1 METDNFIF
9 WFSLFQEYRQVEE
22 VKRFLDSVV
31 LSYRKIRRAKQ
42 LTLTTMRVCLENTEQ
57 TQTGCSLQI
66 LKYYSGF
73 VNNIYACIKRQH
85 SLQHGLRVSLPR
97 KLFHGTTTMF
107 LEGIRKEGLQ
117 PSRRGKVW
125 TEDKDKLLKK
135 VCFTDSLLAA
145 EYFAYFAAEQCG
157 GEPVVLKIN
166 IKGLEDKM
174 IKKPENLNRDGLF
187 TVFECCNEFYFTEP
201 VPSNRIKGW
210 YVLPDCSAYL
220 IFTLLSCEFS
230 KEAKNQ
236 VADLQSQSVIVK

>member
-1 METDNFIF
+1 MC
-9 WFSLFQEYRQVEE
+9 
-22 VKRFLDSVV
+22 
-31 LSYRKIRRAKQ
+31 
-42 LTLTTMRVCLENTEQ
+42 VCLENTEQ
-57 TQTGCSLQI
+57 AQTGCSLQI

-97 KLFHGTTTMF
+97 KLFHGTTTMY

-145 EYFAYFAAEQCG
+145 EYFAYFAAQQCG

-166 IKGLEDKM
+166 IKGLEDKV
-174 IKKPENLNRDGLF
+174 IVKPENLNRNGLF

-201 VPSNRIKGW
+201 VPSNRIKSW
-210 YVLPDCSAYL
+210 YLLPEYSGYL
-220 IFTLLSCEFS
+220 IFESLVDAFS
-230 KEAKNQ
+230 KVAREQIEA
-236 VADLQSQSVIVK
+236 LQSQNVDAR